1 MGGSTFSLS
10 LILMLT
16 ASMLAVS
23 MANKDWHFGFNY
35 TNWPFKGGPP
45 QSQNDIPGPRKIVV
59 GGSENWQLNFNY
71 TDWALKNG
79 PFYLNDT
86 LGELPFL
93 AYYYCLSKCR
103 LGFIINL
110 CSFNKCPKDIN

>member
-1 MGGSTFSLS
+1 
-10 LILMLT
+10 MLT

-59 GGSENWQLNFNY
+59 GGSETWQLNFNY
-71 TDWALKNG
+71 TDWAIKHG

-86 LGELPFL
+86 LGELDYFAIATCYILPCIVQVVKYIGQNHIFKPL
-93 AYYYCLSKCR
+93 V
-103 LGFIINL
+103 F
-110 CSFNKCPKDIN
+110 

>member
-10 LILMLT
+10 LILVLI

-71 TDWALKNG
+71 TNWALNNG

>member
-10 LILMLT
+10 LILILT
-16 ASMLAVS
+16 ASMLGAN
-23 MANKDWHFGFNY
+23 MANKDWHFGFNH

-45 QSQNDIPGPRKIVV
+45 QSQNDTPGPRKIVV
-59 GGSENWQLNFNY
+59 GGSKNWQLNFNY

-93 AYYYCLSKCR
+93 V
-103 LGFIINL
+103 
-110 CSFNKCPKDIN
+110 